1 MSTIVGNRRRLVPM
15 GDMKNMHVMIGLAS
29 SALSLVVGCGG
40 GAEYT
45 FVSRA
50 QPAAFAR
57 PQCHAVVEPL
67 RQDALSV
74 DGMPEAQFLAAKKP
88 EQVMTF
94 QRDKR
99 ESEAAFVSELRDGQA
114 KVLAPGSAG
123 DTFVLRPTW
132 TAWEVGGFT
141 MFSHPGTAQIVVD
154 VLSPEGRLLDRLS
167 LQAATKA
174 YTAEARMKSDFVD
187 LGKGVSRYIAE
198 NWSCAAH

>member
-1 MSTIVGNRRRLVPM
+1 MKTTQLVS
-15 GDMKNMHVMIGLAS
+15 IGLAV

-57 PQCHAVVEPL
+57 PRCHLVVEPL
-67 RQDALSV
+67 RQDALTV
-74 DGMPEAQFLAAKKP
+74 DGVPEAQFLATKKP
-88 EQVMTF
+88 NQVMTF

-99 ESEAAFVSELRDGQA
+99 ESEAAFVGELREKQS
-114 KVLAPGSAG
+114 KVLEPGSA
-123 DTFVLRPTW
+123 DETFVLRPTW

-141 MFSHPGTAQIVVD
+141 MFSHPGTARILVD
-154 VLSPEGRLLDRLS
+154 VVSPQGQVLDRLS
-167 LQAATKA
+167 LEAGTKD
-174 YTAEARMKSDFVD
+174 YTAQARMKADFVD

-198 NWSCAAH
+198 NWSCAAR

>member
-1 MSTIVGNRRRLVPM
+1 MGGMKPTQLVS
-15 GDMKNMHVMIGLAS
+15 IGLAV

-57 PQCHAVVEPL
+57 PRCHLVVEPL
-67 RQDALSV
+67 RQDALTV
-74 DGMPEAQFLAAKKP
+74 DGVPEAQFLATKKP
-88 EQVMTF
+88 NQVMTF

-99 ESEAAFVSELRDGQA
+99 ESEAAFVGELREKQS
-114 KVLAPGSAG
+114 KVLEPGSP
-123 DTFVLRPTW
+123 DETFVLRPTW

-141 MFSHPGTAQIVVD
+141 MFSHPGTAKLLVD
-154 VLSPEGRLLDRLS
+154 VVSPQGQVLDRIS
-167 LQAATKA
+167 LEAGTKA
-174 YTAEARMKSDFVD
+174 YTAQARMKSDFVD

-198 NWSCAAH
+198 NWSCAAR